1 MGSKSPIIVSSPDSL
16 DDPHAPHAPHLS
28 PEQLPHTPHLPE
40 QLLHTPHLSPE
51 QQALP
56 LHAYEEQAEQVE
68 AQQEIEEAQHCLFPL
83 HELHE
88 VEAQQF
94 NSRCEMLVEEHTPE
108 QALQVPLDPEQ
119 LDPAQELHS
128 FDAEQEEQLDPV
140 QDSSVAEQVPAQEL
154 HSFDPEQE
162 LQSFDPAQEE

>member
-1 MGSKSPIIVSSPDSL
+1 MVSSPDSL

-28 PEQLPHTPHLPE
+28 PEQLPHTPHL
-40 QLLHTPHLSPE
+40 SPE

-56 LHAYEEQAEQVE
+56 LHAYEEQVPQDPQHDLEAEQV
-68 AQQEIEEAQHCLFPL
+68 EAQHCLFPL

-94 NSRCEMLVEEHTPE
+94 NSRCEILVEEHTPE

-128 FDAEQEEQLDPV
+128 FDAEEQLDPA
-140 QDSSVAEQVPAQEL
+140 SSVAEQVPAQAL
-154 HSFDPEQE
+154 H
-162 LQSFDPAQEE
+162 L

>member
-1 MGSKSPIIVSSPDSL
+1 MVSSLDSL

-28 PEQLPHTPHLPE
+28 PEQLPHA
-40 QLLHTPHLSPE
+40 PHLSPE

-56 LHAYEEQAEQVE
+56 LHAYEEQAPQVDP
-68 AQQEIEEAQHCLFPL
+68 QHCLFPL

-108 QALQVPLDPEQ
+108 QTPQVPLDPEQ
-119 LDPAQELHS
+119 LDPAHDEESHFAIS
-128 FDAEQEEQLDPV
+128 VAEQEEQHPL
-140 QDSSVAEQVPAQEL
+140 AEHAPQL
-154 HSFDPEQE
+154 EQE
-162 LQSFDPAQEE
+162 SHL